1 MLAQTKQFM
10 LDVTKEMK
18 KVSWPSREQLREST
32 LVVIVTCLIITG
44 VTFVIDQAMS
54 QVMKFIF

>member
-10 LDVTKEMK
+10 LEVTKEMK

-32 LVVIVTCLIITG
+32 LVVIVACLIIIG

-54 QVMKFIF
+54 QIMEAIF

>member
-32 LVVIVTCLIITG
+32 LVVIVTCLIFVG